1 MEERVGRRE
10 THHEGKMDVNE
21 EWDGKINTK
30 GAEKKEDRIGKGK
43 DWKRKS
49 NFGKKK
55 KKTRRKGGKEK
66 EERKGR
72 INLVP

>member
-10 THHEGKMDVNE
+10 TDHEGKMDVNE

-43 DWKRKS
+43 D
-49 NFGKKK
+49 
-55 KKTRRKGGKEK
+55 
-66 EERKGR
+66 
-72 INLVP
+72 